1 MSLASLYSEIESALL
16 AVLVVDGT
24 GESSRAL
31 SLINRAQEMLN
42 NYCDWHDLRKVATL
56 TVSSGYTYSLPAD
69 CLKLLEVYVDTNSDG
84 SPDYFYFSSKT
95 DINRGF
101 SVSKVFNK
109 SSGYT
114 DSITFATAPIGA
126 PIAEYIMK
134 LTNFVGSGTE
144 YCPFSNEIMLV
155 TAQMIHYSEIGMG
168 SADFQMMERRFSTL
182 IDKERSLRS
191 KPAPP
196 MTYRSV
202 DSNLRELRFDVT
214 GLSGTSRIALDSRYN
229 DNSRDVSND

>member
-1 MSLASLYSEIESALL
+1 MSLSSLYSEIEKALL
-16 AVLVVDGT
+16 AVLVIDGT

-42 NYCDWHDLRKVATL
+42 NYCDWHDLRKKATL
-56 TVSSGYTYSLPAD
+56 TASSGYTYPLPTD
-69 CLKLLEVYVDTNSDG
+69 CLKLMEIYVDTNADG

-101 SVSKVFNK
+101 SVSKVFAK
-109 SSGYT
+109 SSGYV
-114 DSITFATAPIGA
+114 DSISFATAPIGA

-134 LTNFVGSGTE
+134 LDNFIGSGTE
-144 YCPFSNEIMLV
+144 YCPFSMEIMLV
-155 TAQMIHYSEIGMG
+155 TAQMIHHSETGMG
-168 SADFQMMERRFSTL
+168 ATDFQMMENRFNKL

-202 DSNLRELRFDVT
+202 DSNLREIRFDVV
-214 GLSGTSRIALDSRYN
+214 GLVGGDHPPMDARYN
-229 DNSRDVSND
+229 DNSRDVT